1 MEINSTMV
9 KDLREKTG
17 VGMMDCKKALQE
29 SAGDMEKAIE
39 WLRKKGIS
47 KSAKRADRAASKGV
61 FGLYFAPDHK
71 HFTAVELNCE
81 TDFVA
86 KNEDFV
92 KMANDLAAHVAA
104 HGTTDEAALRAEK
117 FAADASKTVGD
128 LLAEAVAKIGEA
140 IRFGKIVDWK
150 AAGGEN
156 FLGLYVHTGA
166 AAIGLTEL
174 TGATGADAVELGK
187 NLGMQIVA
195 SKPAYLAPADVPA
208 AVLEKEKEIY
218 REEAKAAGKPEKIL
232 DKIAEGK
239 LAKFYQ
245 DNCLLNQI
253 YVKDTDGSMTVETL
267 VKKAGVSVLR
277 FARLMVGQS

>member
-1 MEINSTMV
+1 MEITSQMV

-29 SAGDMEKAIE
+29 SGADVEKAIE
-39 WLRKKGIS
+39 WLRKKGLS
-47 KSAKRADRAASKGV
+47 KSAKRADRAAAKGV
-61 FGLYFAPDHK
+61 FGVKISPDYK
-71 HFTAVELNCE
+71 RFTAVELNCE

-86 KNEDFV
+86 KNDDFV
-92 KMANDLAAHVAA
+92 KMAAALADTVVA
-104 HGTTDEAALRAEK
+104 HGATDETALRAAK
-117 FAADASKTVGD
+117 LASDPSKTVGD

-140 IRFGKIVDWK
+140 IRIGKIVDWK
-150 AAGGEN
+150 AAGDSA
-156 FLGLYVHTGA
+156 LGVYVHTGA
-166 AAIGLTEL
+166 TAIGLSEM
-174 TGATGADAVELGK
+174 TGAAGKDVFELGK

-208 AVLEKEKEIY
+208 DVLEKEKEIY

-245 DNCLLNQI
+245 DNCLTKQI
-253 YVKDTDGSMTVETL
+253 YVKDTDGVMTVEKL
-267 VKKAGVSVLR
+267 VQNAGVGLSR
-277 FARLMVGQS
+277 FARLMVGQA